1 MKGVDLIL
9 KFKEGG
15 SCNLP
20 RFEQIPK
27 NYQWYILGAE
37 PLREIIENPCAMKD
51 SGDGSICCQ

>member
-9 KFKEGG
+9 KFKEGE

-27 NYQWYILGAE
+27 NYQ
-37 PLREIIENPCAMKD
+37 
-51 SGDGSICCQ
+51 